1 VRLSEVASLPSFA
14 LLGPGFAGRGFA
26 LVTPLAPAGDEA
38 TVIYAPY
45 ESAGHEALRFTGEAA
60 RSRSL
65 DVDVSPALLQPRLDE
80 AGHAEAVETVR
91 AAIAAGDVYQV
102 NLTLRAR
109 VECESGAALFAALL
123 RNGIPRFAAWVRL
136 PSGEEF
142 ASASPELLFA
152 MEGGVV
158 RSEPMKGTAGPGR
171 GRALEDSDK
180 DRAELAMI
188 TDLVRNDLTAACEPR
203 SVRVVASRRT
213 IRLPY
218 ALQTVSE
225 VEGRL
230 LPGSGPLDVLAALHP
245 GGSVTGAP
253 KHAAMTLIAALE
265 RSPRG
270 PYCGA
275 LGFVEGDAGT
285 FALMIRTAWRRD
297 GGWVYGVGGGIVWDS
312 DPALELEEARLKLGA
327 LL

>member
-1 VRLSEVASLPSFA
+1 VRLSQIASLPSFA
-14 LLGPGFAGRGFA
+14 LLGPGFAGRGFV
-26 LVTPLAPAGDEA
+26 LVTPLAPAGDDA
-38 TVIYAPY
+38 TVVYAPY
-45 ESAGHEALRFTGEAA
+45 ESAGGEARRFTGEVA
-60 RSRSL
+60 RMKSL
-65 DVDVSPALLQPRLDE
+65 DVDVSPAMLQPRLDE
-80 AGHAEAVETVR
+80 TGHKEAVRTIR

-102 NLTLRAR
+102 NLTLRASL
-109 VECESGAALFAALL
+109 VADSGTTLFAALL
-123 RNGIPRFAAWVRL
+123 RHVIPRFAAWVRL
-136 PSGEEF
+136 PTGEEF
-142 ASASPELLFA
+142 ASASPELLFTMA
-152 MEGGVV
+152 GGVV
-158 RSEPMKGTAGPGR
+158 RSEPMKGTARPER

-188 TDLVRNDLTAACEPR
+188 TDLVRNDLTPVCEPR
-203 SVRVVASRRT
+203 SVRVVAPRRT

-230 LPGSGPLDVLAALHP
+230 LPGCGALDVLAALHP

-253 KHAAMTLIAALE
+253 KHAAMGLITALE
-265 RSPRG
+265 RTPRG

-275 LGFVEGDAGT
+275 LGFIAGDAAT
-285 FALMIRTAWRRD
+285 FALMIRTAWRQD

-327 LL
+327 LQ